1 MTMCHVYIGNVLM
14 MEEKPDQIALT
25 FVVPCYNVEKY
36 IQRCLDSIY
45 ACGLSEGQF
54 EVLCVNDCSP
64 DNTIDVLKLNQKNHS
79 NLRIINHET
88 NKGLGGGRNTGIYEA
103 KGRYLWFVDSDDE
116 IMTKG
121 FADALSMALEKD
133 LDVLCFNYCRIDEEG
148 KELSRHVVF
157 EETPVTDGYS
167 FVNRVFG
174 ESIVYHM
181 GYVVRF
187 LYRTDYLR
195 SHQLLFPEQVHWED
209 TVFMP
214 KSILLSGRIASVPH
228 VFYAYRVN
236 PDSISGTFGRAYPA
250 KSIYD
255 YSFSS
260 GPALLHFSEEIK
272 EERLRTTMR
281 NTAVQKYINGFA
293 INLLRTSK
301 QERKQFFRLIKERE
315 EEVKPLKQY
324 MNILNRVMLISLVG
338 PLAANVMSRVYLM
351 KHGSKE

>member
-1 MTMCHVYIGNVLM
+1 M
-14 MEEKPDQIALT
+14 MEEQPNQILLT
-25 FVVPCYNVEKY
+25 FVVPCYNVERY

-45 ACGLSEGQF
+45 ACGLDEDCF

-64 DNTIDVLKLNQKNHS
+64 DNTINVLKSNQKNHP

-88 NKGLGGGRNTGIYEA
+88 NKGLGGGRNTGIRES
-103 KGRYLWFVDSDDE
+103 KGRYLWFVDSDEE
-116 IMTKG
+116 IVPSG
-121 FADALSMALEKD
+121 FSNAFSMALEND

-148 KELSRHVVF
+148 NELSRHVVF
-157 EETPVTDGYS
+157 GETTSSNGS
-167 FVNRVFG
+167 TFVNKVFG
-174 ESIVYHM
+174 GLIVCHM

-195 SHQLLFPEQVHWED
+195 SRQLLFPEQVHWED

-214 KSILLSGRIASVPH
+214 KSILLAERIASVPQ

-260 GPALLHFSEEIK
+260 GPDLLRFSEEIK
-272 EERLRTTMR
+272 DDGLRYSFR
-281 NTAVQKYINGFA
+281 NTAIQKYINGFA
-293 INLLRTSK
+293 IHLLRTSK
-301 QERKQFFRLIKERE
+301 KERNRFFELIKERE

-324 MNILNRVMLISLVG
+324 MNLLNRALLMPLVG
-338 PLAANVMSRVYLM
+338 PLAANLMSRVYKI
-351 KHGSKE
+351 KHDTSK